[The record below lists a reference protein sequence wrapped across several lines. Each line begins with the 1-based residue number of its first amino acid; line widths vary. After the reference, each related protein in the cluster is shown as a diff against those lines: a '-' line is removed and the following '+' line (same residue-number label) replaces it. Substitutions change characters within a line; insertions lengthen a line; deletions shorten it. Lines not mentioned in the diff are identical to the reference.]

1 MKQLDE
7 IIQLLLDNI
16 ETDDRISLEKRIKYG
31 CRHYYLQLE
40 IDEDKTQKN
49 INFFRDNLE
58 IHFDGR
64 NKCIEVT
71 GQDNLPVIIEDE
83 EMLNRWSSVFEK
95 IIESNLDLRLKEKIT
110 DSLNACN
117 NKSLLRQYQMKKL
130 ID

>member
-71 GQDNLPVIIEDE
+71 EDE